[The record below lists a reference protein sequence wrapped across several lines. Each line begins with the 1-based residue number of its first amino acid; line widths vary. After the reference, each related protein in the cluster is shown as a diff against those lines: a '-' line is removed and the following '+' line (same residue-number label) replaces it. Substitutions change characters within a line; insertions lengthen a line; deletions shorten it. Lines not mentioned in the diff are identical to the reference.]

1 MIRQVLRS
9 GLYQC
14 VVHYFQRAPPPN
26 QTTRPTAAALQV
38 MPLYRTHYMQIILR
52 ALHPFLFSQYGD
64 IIGKEVSL
72 VLVWI
77 PLVAPPTLKL
87 WPAGSVGDRSQQW
100 RKRKSRFS
108 VPATKESS
116 SHPLSK
122 IISQSWNGEP
132 HPSTIWLHQW
142 SKVFS

>member
-1 MIRQVLRS
+1 MLTVSRNLGEQYKSLSVIFQCLGHLFGTCLLASIYYFYVFSYSLMHTTSSFRPIAQIMIRQVLRS

-87 WPAGSVGDRSQQW
+87 
-100 RKRKSRFS
+100 
-108 VPATKESS
+108 
-116 SHPLSK
+116 
-122 IISQSWNGEP
+122 
-132 HPSTIWLHQW
+132 
-142 SKVFS
+142 